1 MRIVDK
7 LWKTIRIYCYARDAF
22 ERTRVRATHPHAHFR
37 TRDTC
42 TQSRHNRTYGN
53 Q

>member
-1 MRIVDK
+1 MRLK
-7 LWKTIRIYCYARDAF
+7 LEIYIYNIYCYARDAF
-22 ERTRVRATHPHAHFR
+22 ERTRVRATHPRAHFR

-42 TQSRHNRTYGN
+42 THSRHNRTCGN